1 MLVLQRSL
9 LLKVET
15 NTGRIV
21 KVWTRNDKK
30 DETYLCVR
38 KYMILFVDE
47 DNKPL
52 HQVPL
57 HLTTKGCFQFEF
69 DQQLCEFKT
78 AMTKAY
84 NEKNTFMKD
93 SWYSMCVFFPTF
105 VSMMRGEGNKQKKAC
120 ITSGYEKPTK
130 ENWLSL
136 CVGRRNDP
144 ANEFWSGDEDLTY
157 TQYVYKIYCETKES
171 CKAMGWCK

>member
-1 MLVLQRSL
+1 MEFNFDSEDNVKAIKTPAIKVLNDVAKLWFSDENVQTCRWREDNKNLIPHPLKTVEGASIPGYIILNPLMLVLERSL

-57 HLTTKGCFQFEF
+57 QLTAKGCFQFEF

-84 NEKNTFMKD
+84 NEKNIFMKD
-93 SWYSMCVFFPTF
+93 SWYSMCVCLF
-105 VSMMRGEGNKQKKAC
+105 Q
-120 ITSGYEKPTK
+120 
-130 ENWLSL
+130 LL
-136 CVGRRNDP
+136 
-144 ANEFWSGDEDLTY
+144 
-157 TQYVYKIYCETKES
+157 
-171 CKAMGWCK
+171 